1 MMEGEN
7 HCSASANV
15 IIVNHNGRHFLGD
28 CLTSLGAQSF
38 RNFEAWVVDNGS
50 QDGSVRFI
58 QDNFPWVRLI
68 SLERNVGFCAGNNLA
83 IRETSGELVV
93 LLNNDTVARS
103 DWLGQLVEAA
113 LNNPEVGI
121 CASRILYLA
130 RPHVLYAAGDSYTA
144 WGTAFSRGG
153 GEPADGR
160 FEEAAAVFSAC
171 ACAAL
176 YRRGMLE
183 KIGLFDED
191 LFFNC
196 EDVDLGFRARLAGH
210 TCLYVPKAVV
220 YHHGS
225 GTAGGANAWVELLA
239 SRNSECVFFKN
250 MPTVLLLRYL
260 PFHIAQIGWNV
271 LKKSGSGLAIP
282 YLKGK
287 VAFLRSMGSLMR
299 KRAAVQRSRRISA
312 QELLAT
318 MDTAFF
324 SRAVLK
330 LKHVL
335 LQDLTQHRDQLPEK

>member
-1 MMEGEN
+1 MEGKN
-7 HCSASANV
+7 HCSACANV
-15 IIVNHNGRHFLGD
+15 IIVNYNGRHFLGD

-38 RNFEAWVVDNGS
+38 RDFEAWVVDNGS

-83 IRETSGELVV
+83 IRETNGELVV
-93 LLNNDTVARS
+93 LLNNDTVARA

-113 LNNPEVGI
+113 LNNPEAGI

-130 RPHVLYAAGDSYTA
+130 RPHVLFAAGDSYTA

-176 YRRGMLE
+176 YRRSMLE

-191 LFFNC
+191 LVFNC
-196 EDVDLGFRARLAGH
+196 EDVDLGFRARLAGY
-210 TCLYVPKAVV
+210 TCLYVPNAVV

-225 GTAGGANAWVELLA
+225 GTAGVANAWVEFMA
-239 SRNSECVFFKN
+239 SRNSEYVCFKN
-250 MPTVLLLRYL
+250 MPAVLLLKYL
-260 PFHIAQIGWNV
+260 PLHIAQIGWNL
-271 LKKSGSGLAIP
+271 LKKSGKGLAVP

-287 VAFLRSMGSLMR
+287 VAFLRSLGGLMR

-312 QELLAT
+312 QELLAA

-330 LKHVL
+330 LKYVL
-335 LQDLTQHRDQLPEK
+335 LQELTRRHDQLPER